1 MNMKKLLIGL
11 MLCGLSTAA
20 FAQKAPNL
28 VTVDVNKALAGYT
41 RLQEASVKF
50 EASVETAREELTAEN
65 EKLKVSAEELQGLQ
79 EQTQNPAL
87 TEEKVEEIKAELQ
100 EKFTA
105 YRQLEADLQQM
116 QQRTE
121 RTLADRKRNILSL
134 HLDEIKDAVKKIAK
148 ERGAD
153 LALNIDGNVV
163 FYADSVFDITND
175 VLQELNAAVPTG
187 E

>member
-28 VTVDVNKALAGYT
+28 VTVDVNKALAGYH
-41 RLQEASVKF
+41 RLQEAQVKF
-50 EASVETAREELTAEN
+50 ESSVETARDELTAES

-87 TEEKVEEIKAELQ
+87 TEEKVEEIRTELQ
-100 EKFTA
+100 DKFNA
-105 YRQLEADLQQM
+105 YRQMEAELQQM

-121 RTLADRKRNILSL
+121 RTLADRRRNILSL
-134 HLDEIKDAVKKIAK
+134 HLDEVKDAIKQVCK

-153 LALNIDGNVV
+153 LALNLDGNVV
-163 FYADSVFDITND
+163 LYADSVFDITND
-175 VLQELNAAVPTG
+175 VLQVLNADVPAD